1 MANPVVA
8 IVGRPNVGKSTVF
21 NRIAGERIS
30 IVEDTPGVTRDRI
43 YAKGEWLG
51 QPFNL
56 IDTGGIDMGDEPFL
70 AQITEQA
77 QIAIDE
83 ADVIVF
89 VTSVKEGV
97 TDADEK
103 VAKILYRTDK
113 PVILAVNKVD
123 NSELR
128 SEIYDFYSLGFGD
141 RQILDGVNLT
151 VKDGEILC
159 IVGPSG
165 AGKTTLL
172 RCITG
177 LETPDSG
184 EFFINGRRFDPQ
196 GTDSADRVIGVV
208 FQDFK
213 LFPNLSVMENITLA
227 PMMVLKKDK
236 QEAIADAQKLL
247 EELGL
252 NTKGKLYP
260 YQLSGGQKQR
270 VAIARALAMKP
281 KILCYDEPTSALDPN
296 LRKDVANIILGLKK
310 DGMTQ
315 LIVTHDLEFAEDIA
329 DDILRVQPLDQRQN
343 K

>member
-1 MANPVVA
+1 MLEVRNLK
-8 IVGRPNVGKSTVF
+8 KS
-21 NRIAGERIS
+21 
-30 IVEDTPGVTRDRI
+30 
-43 YAKGEWLG
+43 
-51 QPFNL
+51 
-56 IDTGGIDMGDEPFL
+56 
-70 AQITEQA
+70 
-77 QIAIDE
+77 
-83 ADVIVF
+83 
-89 VTSVKEGV
+89 
-97 TDADEK
+97 
-103 VAKILYRTDK
+103 
-113 PVILAVNKVD
+113 
-123 NSELR
+123 
-128 SEIYDFYSLGFGD
+128 FGS

-184 EFFINGRRFDPQ
+184 EFLVDGRQFDPQ
-196 GTDSADRVIGVV
+196 GTEDADRVIGVV

-227 PMMVLKKDK
+227 PTMVLKQDK
-236 QEAIADAQKLL
+236 QAAIANAQQLL
-247 EELGL
+247 AELGL
-252 NTKGKLYP
+252 STKGDLYP

-296 LRKDVANIILGLKK
+296 LRKDVAKIILDLKK

-315 LIVTHDLEFAEDIA
+315 LVVTHDLEFAQDIA
-329 DDILRVQPLDQRQN
+329 DDILKVQPLDQREN